1 MPVSELMHLMLL
13 LQETMLFQILVLIEI
28 SNGLLAVSVKLK
40 VLLNTNGIQ
49 PMLVDSG
56 KECQQLLL
64 TQVTSITTRLEKIP
78 KPLN

>member
-1 MPVSELMHLMLL
+1 MPVSELMRLMLL

-49 PMLVDSG
+49 LMPVDSG

>member
-1 MPVSELMHLMLL
+1 MLL
-13 LQETMLFQILVLIEI
+13 LQETTLFQISVLIEI
-28 SNGLLAVSVKLK
+28 SNGLLEVSVKLK

-49 PMLVDSG
+49 QMPADSG

-64 TQVTSITTRLEKIP
+64 TQVMSTTTRLEKIL